1 MKLVGSLFIRVNT
14 DGSTV
19 AHIKGTSSNIRI
31 ATPSQDVLAGLGKP
45 SPCRPVEG
53 IPGQSWA
60 FGSVE
65 CECDPNTRSVSGLKR
80 WVDANSKAVANWLT
94 SLDSAPVTTPAPA
107 PAQAPEEPAP
117 SRT

>member
-1 MKLVGSLFIRVNT
+1 MKLVGSLFVRVNP

-19 AHIKGTSSNIRI
+19 AHIRGASSNVRI
-31 ATPSQDVLAGLGKP
+31 ATPSRDVLAGLGKP

-65 CECDPNTRSVSGLKR
+65 CECDPNTRTVSGLHR
-80 WVDANSKAVANWLT
+80 WVDANSKSVADWLT
-94 SLDSAPVTTPAPA
+94 GLESATQAPAA
-107 PAQAPEEPAP
+107 PAQAPAEPVP
-117 SRT
+117 TRT